1 MKKLLLI
8 GAMLIV
14 GATSFSA
21 KVYELKEDTPSGQP
35 AKKTFSGEGNMPINS
50 TGTILD
56 ATGKAMLVITPVTN
70 AGPDGESML
79 FDFGSVT
86 RGKELKQI
94 GKFTAEVMTKKGGQ
108 IVKADLSKSGTSI
121 EVKLFKGSK
130 EGEDGGK
137 RTGIITVTDP
147 AITPD
152 PQPENTKNR
161 LVDLSYQLS
170 GSNGLT
176 NSGKTYSGE
185 IVATAFRPEK
195 TAQNGDKYIAGRF
208 DDKSVTLQVKVLGVE
223 DIVTGA

>member
-14 GATSFSA
+14 GATSFSS
-21 KVYELKEDTPSGQP
+21 VVVELKETTNNS
-35 AKKTFSGEGNMPINS
+35 KKWSGEGNMPINS

-94 GKFTAEVMTKKGGQ
+94 GKFTAEVLTKKEGK
-108 IVKADLSKSGTSI
+108 IVRADLSKSGTTI
-121 EVKLFKGSK
+121 TAKLFKGSQM
-130 EGEDGGK
+130 GEDSGK

-147 AITPD
+147 TVAAATP
-152 PQPENTKNR
+152 PQNTKNK

-176 NSGKTYSGE
+176 NNGQTYSGE
-185 IVATAFRPEK
+185 IVAIAYRPEK
-195 TAQNGDKYIAGRF
+195 TVQDGDKYIAGRF
-208 DDKSVTLQVKVLGVE
+208 DDRFVTLQITVSGVE
-223 DIVTGA
+223 DIVTVKGA

>member
-21 KVYELKEDTPSGQP
+21 KVIELTKTGGTGTTEDPTQW
-35 AKKTFSGEGNMPINS
+35 SGEGNMPINS
-50 TGTILD
+50 IGTILD

-94 GKFTAEVMTKKGGQ
+94 GKFTAEVMTKKDGK
-108 IVKADLSKSGTSI
+108 IVKADLSKEGT
-121 EVKLFKGSK
+121 VVTAKLFQNGMDKGSHVSK
-130 EGEDGGK
+130 F
-137 RTGIITVTDP
+137 TVTDP
-147 AITPD
+147 AIKASERPD
-152 PQPENTKNR
+152 EDKNK

-176 NSGKTYSGE
+176 NNGQTYSGE
-185 IVATAFRPEK
+185 IVATAYRPVES
-195 TAQNGDKYIAGRF
+195 GDKQDWKYISGRF
-208 DDKSVTLQVKVLGVE
+208 DDKSVTLQVKVEKVVIE
-223 DIVTGA
+223 VGA

>member
-21 KVYELKEDTPSGQP
+21 RVIELTETGSGT
-35 AKKTFSGEGNMPINS
+35 KKWSGEGNMPINS

-94 GKFTAEVMTKKGGQ
+94 GKFTAEVITKKAGG
-108 IVKADLSKSGTSI
+108 IVKADLSKQGTSI
-121 EVKLFKGSK
+121 EVKLVQGTNSGSRIDK
-130 EGEDGGK
+130 F
-137 RTGIITVTDP
+137 TVTDP
-147 AITPD
+147 AIAG
-152 PQPENTKNR
+152 TKNK

-185 IVATAFRPEK
+185 ILATAYRPEK
-195 TAQNGDKYIAGRF
+195 KTGDQADQEDYISGRF
-208 DDKSVTLQVKVLGVE
+208 DDKSVTLQVKVSGVE

>member
-21 KVYELKEDTPSGQP
+21 KVIELTEDTGETG
-35 AKKTFSGEGNMPINS
+35 KTTFSGDGNMPINS

-94 GKFTAEVMTKKGGQ
+94 GKFTAEVMTKKSGN
-108 IVKADLSKSGTSI
+108 IVKANLGTDGTSI
-121 EVKLFKGSK
+121 EVKLFKGSS
-130 EGEDGGK
+130 EGANGGK
-137 RTGIITVTDP
+137 SITKFTVTDP
-147 AITPD
+147 AVTG
-152 PQPENTKNR
+152 TKNK

-170 GSNGLT
+170 GSNGLI
-176 NSGKTYSGE
+176 NNGQTYSGE
-185 IVATAFRPEK
+185 IVATAYRPVESGNK
-195 TAQNGDKYIAGRF
+195 DTWKYISGRF
-208 DDKSVTLQVKVLGVE
+208 DDKSVILQVKVEKVN
-223 DIVTGA
+223 IAVGA

>member
-21 KVYELKEDTPSGQP
+21 KVYELTKSSGDGTSGNPS
-35 AKKTFSGEGNMPINS
+35 KWSGEGNMPINS

-56 ATGKAMLVITPVTN
+56 ATGKAMLVITPLTN

-94 GKFTAEVMTKKGGQ
+94 GKFTAEVITKKDGE
-108 IVKADLSKSGTSI
+108 IVKSDLTNKVTVELYQGTKIGVDS
-121 EVKLFKGSK
+121 
-130 EGEDGGK
+130 GK
-137 RTGIITVTDP
+137 RIAKFTVTDP
-147 AITPD
+147 AVTT
-152 PQPENTKNR
+152 NKNK

-170 GSNGLT
+170 GSNGIT

-185 IVATAFRPEK
+185 IVATAYRPVETGSNK
-195 TAQNGDKYIAGRF
+195 DWEYISGRF
-208 DDKSVTLQVKVLGVE
+208 DDKSVTLQVKVDGVA
-223 DIVTGA
+223 VTVQ

>member
-21 KVYELKEDTPSGQP
+21 RVIELTKTGGAGTPEDPTQW
-35 AKKTFSGEGNMPINS
+35 SGEGNMPINS

-86 RGKELKQI
+86 RGKELKQV
-94 GKFTAEVMTKKGGQ
+94 GKFTAEVMTKKDGE
-108 IVKADLSKSGTSI
+108 IVKADLSKQGTSI
-121 EVKLFKGSK
+121 EVKLVQGSK
-130 EGEDGGK
+130 SGSRIDK
-137 RTGIITVTDP
+137 FTVTDP
-147 AITPD
+147 AVELD
-152 PQPENTKNR
+152 PVAEDTKNK

-185 IVATAFRPEK
+185 IVATAYRPVES
-195 TAQNGDKYIAGRF
+195 GDKQNWKYISGRF
-208 DDKSVTLQVKVLGVE
+208 DDKSVTLQVTVTGVE

>member
-21 KVYELKEDTPSGQP
+21 RVIELTKTGGAGTPEDPTQW
-35 AKKTFSGEGNMPINS
+35 SGEGNMPINS

-70 AGPDGESML
+70 AGADGESML

-94 GKFTAEVMTKKGGQ
+94 GKFTAEVMTKKNGK
-108 IVKADLSKSGTSI
+108 IVKANLGAKGTT
-121 EVKLFKGSK
+121 VTAKLFQNGVDKNNHVTK
-130 EGEDGGK
+130 F
-137 RTGIITVTDP
+137 TVIDP
-147 AITPD
+147 AIKPSGN
-152 PQPENTKNR
+152 PENDKNK

-185 IVATAFRPEK
+185 IIATAYRPVES
-195 TAQNGDKYIAGRF
+195 GDKQNWKYISGRF
-208 DDKSVTLQVKVLGVE
+208 DDKSVTLQVTVTGVE

>member
-21 KVYELKEDTPSGQP
+21 RVIELTETGSGT
-35 AKKTFSGEGNMPINS
+35 KKWSGEGNMPINS

-94 GKFTAEVMTKKGGQ
+94 GKFTAEVLTKKGSN
-108 IVKADLSKSGTSI
+108 IVKADLSKTGTSI
-121 EVKLFKGSK
+121 EVKLVQGLKSGSRIDK
-130 EGEDGGK
+130 F
-137 RTGIITVTDP
+137 TVTDP
-147 AITPD
+147 AVELD
-152 PQPENTKNR
+152 SVAENTKNK

-176 NSGKTYSGE
+176 NSGQTYSGE
-185 IVATAFRPEK
+185 IVATAYRPEK
-195 TAQNGDKYIAGRF
+195 TDTANGGDKYISGRF
-208 DDKSVTLQVKVLGVE
+208 DDKSVTLQVTVAGVE

>member
-21 KVYELKEDTPSGQP
+21 KVIELKEDSSGS
-35 AKKTFSGEGNMPINS
+35 KTWSGEGNMPINS

-86 RGKELKQI
+86 RGKELKQV
-94 GKFTAEVMTKKGGQ
+94 GKFTAEVMTKKNGK
-108 IVKADLSKSGTSI
+108 IVKADLSKAETSI
-121 EVKLFKGSK
+121 EVKLFKGSS
-130 EGEDGGK
+130 EGANSGK
-137 RTGIITVTDP
+137 SIAKFTVTDP
-147 AITPD
+147 AVVG
-152 PQPENTKNR
+152 ENNK

-176 NSGKTYSGE
+176 NSGQTYSGE
-185 IVATAFRPEK
+185 IVATAYRPEK
-195 TAQNGDKYIAGRF
+195 TDTTNEGEKYISGRF
-208 DDKSVTLQVKVLGVE
+208 DDKSVILQVKVSGVE
-223 DIVTGA
+223 DIVG

>member
-21 KVYELKEDTPSGQP
+21 SVYELTKTGGAGTPEDPTQW
-35 AKKTFSGEGNMPINS
+35 SGEGNMPINS

-94 GKFTAEVMTKKGGQ
+94 GKFTAEVMTKKDGE
-108 IVKADLSKSGTSI
+108 IVKADLSKAGTSI
-121 EVKLFKGSK
+121 EVKLFHGSL
-130 EGEDGGK
+130 EGANGGK
-137 RTGIITVTDP
+137 SIAKFTVTDP
-147 AITPD
+147 AVAG
-152 PQPENTKNR
+152 TKNK

-185 IVATAFRPEK
+185 ILATAYRPEK
-195 TAQNGDKYIAGRF
+195 ADTTNGGENYISGRF
-208 DDKSVTLQVKVLGVE
+208 DDKSVTLQVKVSGVE
-223 DIVTGA
+223 DIVTVGA